1 MNQSFAP
8 IPDFPVSASGLPPE
22 FAMLF
27 PMLSALKNNV
37 DLLTGAFTATG
48 APNAVTADK
57 ISTQTQS
64 GPFGMTSQGLWAI
77 TQSDYQAFWVDVYN
91 LTQAVSSLQ
100 SQVNSLINNLK
111 S

>member
-37 DLLTGAFTATG
+37 DLLTGAFTA
-48 APNAVTADK
+48 K
-57 ISTQTQS
+57 I
-64 GPFGMTSQGLWAI
+64 GRAH
-77 TQSDYQAFWVDVYN
+77 V
-91 LTQAVSSLQ
+91 
-100 SQVNSLINNLK
+100 
-111 S
+111 